1 MKLFF
6 TIMSANQFSKFWFRI
21 SFLATI
27 VVLVFANIGLSQTIF
42 TEDWESGIGSWY
54 ADNGVW
60 EVGEPT
66 VGPDSTHSGQNCSA
80 TVLNG
85 NYPNYANTRLISP
98 AIVLPNISNEE
109 SIQFKFWQWFNIEDV
124 ADQGV
129 IQISVNS
136 GQWETISDV
145 EIDGNNPVWTQYVAD
160 LTSYAGSSVR
170 IAFYFTSNGGGVYEG
185 WYIDDISI
193 EVGIVNFPNPEDF
206 ESGIGDWSADNGLW
220 EVGEPTVGPMG
231 AHSGQNCVGTVLD
244 GNYSNYANTRLISPA
259 IVLPNIS
266 NEESIQFKF
275 WQWFNIEDV
284 ADQGV
289 IQISVNSGQWETI
302 SDVEIDGNNP
312 VWTQYVADLTSY
324 AGSSVRIAFYFTSNG
339 GGVYEGWYID
349 DISIEVGIVNFPNPE
364 DFESGIGDWSA
375 DNGLWEVG
383 EPTVGP
389 MGAHS
394 GQNCVGTVLD
404 GNYSNYANTR
414 LISPEITL
422 TPLPG
427 QTPMLFFYH
436 WFKIENVADKG
447 RIQISVSGNDWQTIS
462 NDITGN
468 NETWSQFGLDL
479 SNYADSTIRL
489 GFYFTSNG
497 GGNYEGWY
505 IDDIRIDGIVTGI
518 GNIQNEIPNNFNLF
532 QNYPNPFNPTTKIN
546 YEIPKRSF
554 VTLKV
559 YDVLG
564 KEVATLVNQDMS
576 AGSYEINFDAS
587 ELTSGI
593 YFYRISAGSFTET
606 KKMILLR

>member
-85 NYPNYANTRLISP
+85 NYP
-98 AIVLPNISNEE
+98 
-109 SIQFKFWQWFNIEDV
+109 
-124 ADQGV
+124 
-129 IQISVNS
+129 
-136 GQWETISDV
+136 
-145 EIDGNNPVWTQYVAD
+145 
-160 LTSYAGSSVR
+160 
-170 IAFYFTSNGGGVYEG
+170 
-185 WYIDDISI
+185 
-193 EVGIVNFPNPEDF
+193 
-206 ESGIGDWSADNGLW
+206 
-220 EVGEPTVGPMG
+220 
-231 AHSGQNCVGTVLD
+231 
-244 GNYSNYANTRLISPA
+244 NYANTRLISPA